1 MPQSSNEARI
11 LLALQALQ
19 NNPKLS
25 LRRAST
31 IYQVSFET
39 LRRRHNGIQS
49 RRDCIPKSRKLSD
62 LEEQIIVQF
71 ILDLDSRGFP
81 SRLRFVEE
89 MANSLL
95 ADRDAS
101 PVGKRWAHNFV
112 KRQPELKTR
121 LFRKYD
127 YQRAKC
133 EDPSIIRGWFRLIQ
147 NTIAKYGIRP
157 DDIWNFDE
165 TGFMMG
171 IIMAGMVVTGSERQ
185 GRPKSVQPGNR
196 EWITVI
202 QAINAEGQSI
212 APFIIGAGQYHLANW
227 YRECDLPGDWVIAT
241 SQNGWTNNQLGL
253 EWLKH
258 FDRSTTKRSV
268 GSYRLLILDG
278 HESHHSADF
287 ERYCKENKIITLC
300 MPAHASHLLQPLD
313 IGCFGPLKKA
323 YGREIERLIRCS
335 ITHISK
341 TEFFSAFYAAFKAA
355 FTKSNIRGGFRG
367 AGLAP
372 FDPEN
377 VISKLDVQLR
387 TPTPPEEAAEPS
399 TSWTSKTPKTVI
411 EAQSHTLSEPE
422 ASSTEHTVKRRKL
435 RAIATWD
442 HFRGAQGDEPRAI
455 SGNLLHYCKRCR
467 NPSWSTHI
475 SGNARYHLKKAHHI
489 FVREDSS
496 SQNKRQLAIE
506 NAFARTTAKQL
517 QQVREHERNT
527 LRSVINVDAF
537 REAQMLLSAH
547 RHLPLNF
554 VTWPE
559 YQALLTAVNPAIQ
572 EFLTDSGNTVA
583 ADLDRAYDAHQQSRL
598 SIHIP
603 YSIWNDSCMDY
614 GFLLVWKLIPYRK
627 AYVAVHA
634 QWVDEAYKPRKAL
647 LGLPNLRRS
656 HAGAAMT
663 PHLMGIIRKYHLA
676 PRIGYFTGDNDAKND
691 TCLRQLAV
699 GLSQEYGLTFDP
711 VSSRTRCAGH
721 IINLSLQAFLF
732 ATSEDALQAAIEQA
746 QDEAND
752 VTVSDALHDRIQSN
766 TCQKSHGRRNKR
778 NDTGGWRS
786 IGPMGKLHNIAVFI
800 RNSTLRNDAWD
811 DIAGKALGI
820 DNITRWNSWFK
831 LLDAAISQEGP
842 LSIFL
847 NQYHEELEGDILTH
861 DDWQVLKMTHEFL
874 QPFYQATLEQQMEWA
889 SIDQVLENMD
899 ILFLQFE
906 NAKVKYVNN
915 ARMVNS
921 VHMGWWVLSKYYEES
936 DKNPIYATALLLHP
950 EKRRRYLD
958 RHWAEEWRQ
967 TAIAGARRHWAKCK
981 DRPLSSDSAAR
992 LSNERREVTPY
1003 ERIKQ
1008 SMSVLDEPGD
1018 EDEFEKF
1025 VNSPPRHMTTNTPL
1039 EWWCREEQ
1047 RIEYPRL
1054 HQMAIDILSVPAMS
1068 DDPERVFSCARR
1080 TISWDRARLST
1091 DTIEKLQ
1098 CLSNWVKNDLIHK
1111 LYVTI
1116 DDEIMVVA
1124 GDDDDIPDPS
1134 LLY

>member
-1 MPQSSNEARI
+1 MDVSVSSLAQSS
-11 LLALQALQ
+11 
-19 NNPKLS
+19 
-25 LRRAST
+25 
-31 IYQVSFET
+31 
-39 LRRRHNGIQS
+39 
-49 RRDCIPKSRKLSD
+49 
-62 LEEQIIVQF
+62 
-71 ILDLDSRGFP
+71 
-81 SRLRFVEE
+81 
-89 MANSLL
+89 
-95 ADRDAS
+95 
-101 PVGKRWAHNFV
+101 
-112 KRQPELKTR
+112 
-121 LFRKYD
+121 
-127 YQRAKC
+127 
-133 EDPSIIRGWFRLIQ
+133 
-147 NTIAKYGIRP
+147 
-157 DDIWNFDE
+157 
-165 TGFMMG
+165 
-171 IIMAGMVVTGSERQ
+171 
-185 GRPKSVQPGNR
+185 
-196 EWITVI
+196 
-202 QAINAEGQSI
+202 
-212 APFIIGAGQYHLANW
+212 
-227 YRECDLPGDWVIAT
+227 AT
-241 SQNGWTNNQLGL
+241 S
-253 EWLKH
+253 
-258 FDRSTTKRSV
+258 SSSSV
-268 GSYRLLILDG
+268 LPSD
-278 HESHHSADF
+278 SASQF
-287 ERYCKENKIITLC
+287 
-300 MPAHASHLLQPLD
+300 AS
-313 IGCFGPLKKA
+313 
-323 YGREIERLIRCS
+323 
-335 ITHISK
+335 
-341 TEFFSAFYAAFKAA
+341 
-355 FTKSNIRGGFRG
+355 
-367 AGLAP
+367 
-372 FDPEN
+372 
-377 VISKLDVQLR
+377 
-387 TPTPPEEAAEPS
+387 
-399 TSWTSKTPKTVI
+399 
-411 EAQSHTLSEPE
+411 TLSEPE

-475 SGNARYHLKKAHHI
+475 SSNARYHLKKAHHI

-506 NAFARTTAKQL
+506 NAFARTTARQL

-559 YQALLTAVNPAIQ
+559 YQALLTAVNPAVQ

-583 ADLDRAYDAHQQSRL
+583 ADLDRAYDAHQQSVKKWLEHARSL
-598 SIHIP
+598 VHIA
-603 YSIWNDSCMDY
+603 MD
-614 GFLLVWKLIPYRK
+614 VWSSPQRK

-663 PHLMGIIRKYHLA
+663 PHLMEIIRKYHLA

-778 NDTGGWRS
+778 NDTAGWRS

-800 RNSTLRNDAWD
+800 RNSTVRNDAWD

-847 NQYHEELEGDILTH
+847 NQYHEELEDDILTH

-967 TAIAGARRHWAKCK
+967 TAIAGARRHWAKYK

-1047 RIEYPRL
+1047 RIERPRKG
-1054 HQMAIDILSVPAMS
+1054 ILLCKADNFLGQGTTLDRYHREAAM
-1068 DDPERVFSCARR
+1068 PE
-1080 TISWDRARLST
+1080 
-1091 DTIEKLQ
+1091 
-1098 CLSNWVKNDLIHK
+1098 
-1111 LYVTI
+1111 
-1116 DDEIMVVA
+1116 
-1124 GDDDDIPDPS
+1124 
-1134 LLY
+1134 